1 MVGDYVESIEYSPES
16 VWTLGW
22 AGFNEI
28 FENGPPL
35 ASGRG
40 LCEIDRV

>member
-1 MVGDYVESIEYSPES
+1 MRNQHEILESVGWIMVG
-16 VWTLGW
+16 
-22 AGFNEI
+22 GFNEFDI
-28 FENGPPL
+28 DGPPL